1 MNLRFI
7 EAQNARKAELKRL
20 ADIKEKQLK
29 EALEASKKLASMQRD
44 SERQWIVSTPIT
56 TDAVYETLFGNLT
69 PTVHIHPISG
79 ETIRRPT
86 APYSSEPIRG
96 NTEGYTHFDVQW
108 TTTLPPFPRQA
119 NSHDIEQFRNIVFG
133 SNPCSEISLPN
144 NIRETVTNIPVNNNT
159 GYRNVPMTFGT
170 ASNNTNHNEF
180 FRYYNNLISNTITN
194 SIAVHTARR
203 NEPNIPMI
211 LNNISNYMENL
222 IRNNILYSYS
232 TYNHEDI
239 IRLTWRYTING
250 VEFAEQRLLLL

>member
-119 NSHDIEQFRNIVFG
+119 NSHDIEQFRNILAHDYFG
-133 SNPCSEISLPN
+133 ILPEEVWQIIKKHLPILKIDLQNIIS
-144 NIRETVTNIPVNNNT
+144 
-159 GYRNVPMTFGT
+159 
-170 ASNNTNHNEF
+170 
-180 FRYYNNLISNTITN
+180 
-194 SIAVHTARR
+194 
-203 NEPNIPMI
+203 
-211 LNNISNYMENL
+211 
-222 IRNNILYSYS
+222 
-232 TYNHEDI
+232 
-239 IRLTWRYTING
+239 
-250 VEFAEQRLLLL
+250 VE